1 MSVTRHPSSGAGMTC
16 RPPHQAG
23 FVLMDVLV
31 SILLFSVGVL
41 ALMALQTA
49 MTRNQTEAKIRAD
62 ASYLANELIGM
73 MWGQHVDLS
82 KFTTTDCTTVD
93 LCKEWQAKVASALP
107 NGEGKVE
114 ASEVV
119 PDPASGAISAD
130 VTVTISWKSPSGD
143 PHKFVTQTSIATN
156 ATTN

>member
-1 MSVTRHPSSGAGMTC
+1 MSVTRHPPSGAGMTC
-16 RPPHQAG
+16 RPTHQTG

-82 KFTTTDCTTVD
+82 KFSETECASVE
-93 LCKEWQAKVASALP
+93 LCKEWQAKVAASLP
-107 NGEGKVE
+107 NGSGKVE
-114 ASEVV
+114 AS
-119 PDPASGAISAD
+119 AAGANVAD

-143 PHKFVTQTSIATN
+143 PHKFVTLTTIATN
-156 ATTN
+156 AITN